1 MATHIPFDQAHAPEE
16 IGDKTQRKLWLEV
29 LHEWVTTV
37 DHKKIGMMYIG
48 YALFFLV
55 VAGFEALLMR
65 IQLAVP
71 NNSFVSP
78 EVFNGLF
85 TMHGTTMVFFVGM
98 PILFGFGNYLIPLMI
113 GARDMAFPRLNA
125 FSFWI
130 SAFGGILLYYSYIGG
145 SGLYGA
151 GSAPD
156 VGWFAYA
163 PLTAKVFSPGHS
175 TDYWTLSLLLT
186 GIGTIGTALNIVA
199 TIISMRCPGMKM
211 SRLPLL
217 PWLYLVTSG
226 LTFVA
231 VGPLT
236 AAQIMLMLDRYLG
249 SHFFDTQAGGSAVL
263 WMHFFWIFGHPEVYI
278 LVLPAFAFA
287 NEIIPV
293 FSRKAIFGY
302 PAMVAAS
309 VGIGFVSLSVWAHH
323 MFTVGLGAAENT
335 FFVLATMAISVPT
348 GIKIFNWLATL
359 WGGKIQFTSS
369 MMFAI
374 AFLFQFLI
382 AGLTG
387 IMLSVAPFDWQLGN
401 SYFVVAHFHYV
412 LVGAI
417 LFMLFSAFYY
427 WYPKM
432 TGRML
437 SEKLGKWHFW
447 LFLIGFHLT
456 FDFMHVPGLLGMP
469 RRIYTY
475 EADRGWMIWN
485 MIISS
490 GALVQAVATLLFVY
504 NMVWSYFKGPVAGPD
519 PWDAWTLEWATPS
532 PPPSYNFAET
542 PEVSSRRP
550 LWDLKHPDDPD
561 SDYEI
566 GPSHRRRAK
575 EESA

>member
-1 MATHIPFDQAHAPEE
+1 MATHTPTAVLDRTSKKAASQ
-16 IGDKTQRKLWLEV
+16 LVLEV
-29 LHEWVTTV
+29 LHDWITTA
-37 DHKKIGMMYIG
+37 DHKKIGLMYIG
-48 YALFFLV
+48 YALLFLI

-71 NNSFVSP
+71 NNHFVSP
-78 EVFNGLF
+78 QVFNRLF

-145 SGLYGA
+145 DGLYGA
-151 GSAPD
+151 GNAPD

-163 PLTAKVFSPGHS
+163 PLTARVFSPGHS
-175 TDYWTLSLLLT
+175 TDYWTLSILLS
-186 GIGTIGTALNIVA
+186 GIGTIGTALNIVTT
-199 TIISMRCPGMKM
+199 TICMRCPGMKLNRM
-211 SRLPLL
+211 PLL
-217 PWLYLVTSG
+217 VWLYLVTSVMV
-226 LTFVA
+226 FIA
-231 VGPLT
+231 VSPLT

-302 PAMVAAS
+302 PAMVAAT
-309 VGIGFVSLSVWAHH
+309 VGIGFISLSVWAHH
-323 MFTVGLGAAENT
+323 MFTV
-335 FFVLATMAISVPT
+335 

-359 WGGKIQFTSS
+359 WGGKIHFTVA
-369 MMFAI
+369 MMFAVG
-374 AFLFQFLI
+374 FLFQFLI

-387 IMLSVAPFDWQLGN
+387 IMLSASPFDWQLGN

-417 LFMLFSAFYY
+417 LFMIFSAFYY

-432 TGRML
+432 TGRLL
-437 SEKLGKWHFW
+437 SEKIGKWHFW
-447 LFLIGFHLT
+447 IFLIGFHLT
-456 FDFMHVPGLLGMP
+456 FDFMHIPGILGMP
-469 RRIYTY
+469 RRVYTY
-475 EADRGWMIWN
+475 EADRGWALLN
-485 MIISS
+485 MIVSS
-490 GALVQAVATLLFVY
+490 GAIFQATASLLFVY
-504 NMVWSYFKGPVAGPD
+504 NLVYSFFKGAIAGPD
-519 PWDAWTLEWATPS
+519 PWDAWTLEWSTTS
-532 PPPSYNFAET
+532 PPPPYNFAVIPTVE
-542 PEVSSRRP
+542 SRRP
-550 LWDLKHPDDPD
+550 LWDLKHPEDPD
-561 SDYEI
+561 SNYEM
-566 GPSHRRRAK
+566 
-575 EESA
+575 

>member
-1 MATHIPFDQAHAPEE
+1 MATQSPVTAVL
-16 IGDKTQRKLWLEV
+16 DKTQASQPPRLFLAT

-37 DHKKIGMMYIG
+37 DHKKIGLMYIG

-55 VAGFEALLMR
+55 VAGFEAILMR
-65 IQLAVP
+65 IQLAIP
-71 NNSFVSP
+71 NNTFVSP
-78 EVFNGLF
+78 QAFNRLF

-98 PILFGFGNYLIPLMI
+98 PILFGFGNYLVPLMI

-125 FSFWI
+125 FSFWV
-130 SAFGGILLYYSYIGG
+130 SAFGGSLLYFSYLGG
-145 SGLYGA
+145 DGLYGA

-163 PLTAKVFSPGHS
+163 PLTARVFSPGHS
-175 TDYWTLSLLLT
+175 TDYWTLAVLLS
-186 GIGTIGTALNIVA
+186 GIGNIGTALNIVA
-199 TIISMRCPGMKM
+199 TTICMRCPGMKLNRM
-211 SRLPLL
+211 PLL
-217 PWLYLVTSG
+217 VWLYLVTSMMV
-226 LTFVA
+226 FVA
-231 VGPLT
+231 VSPLT
-236 AAQIMLMLDRYLG
+236 AAQIMLLLDRYLG

-309 VGIGFVSLSVWAHH
+309 VGIGFISLSVWAHH
-323 MFTVGLGAAENT
+323 MFTVGMGAGANT
-335 FFVLATMAISVPT
+335 FFTLSTMVIAVPT

-359 WGGKIQFTSS
+359 WGGKIRYTVA
-369 MMFAI
+369 MMFSVG
-374 AFLFQFLI
+374 FLFQFLI

-387 IMLSVAPFDWQLGN
+387 IMLSASPFDWQLGN

-417 LFMLFSAFYY
+417 LFMIFAAFYY

-432 TGRML
+432 TGHML
-437 SEKLGKWHFW
+437 DEKLGKWHFW

-456 FDFMHVPGLLGMP
+456 FDFMHIPGILGMP

-475 EADRGWMIWN
+475 EADRGWMLLN
-485 MIISS
+485 MITSS
-490 GALVQAVATLLFVY
+490 GAFFQAIATLLFVY
-504 NMVWSYFKGPVAGPD
+504 NMVWSYFKGPIAGAD
-519 PWDAWTLEWATPS
+519 PWDAWTLEWSTVS
-532 PPPSYNFAET
+532 PPPAYNFATIPTVE
-542 PEVSSRRP
+542 SRRP
-550 LWDLKHPDDPD
+550 LWDLKHPEDPD
-561 SDYEI
+561 TRYE
-566 GPSHRRRAK
+566 
-575 EESA
+575 